1 MFHIIRPL
9 AGIALLLSLSLAAS
23 AVPALSADI
32 TQVTE
37 YDITLG
43 ILPIGTAKFSSEF
56 DGNDYKING
65 IFQSGGIVNVIKKV
79 SAETNVAGRISGD
92 RLQAD
97 RYNLVYKLGKRTR
110 IYDVIYQNGNV
121 TDTTIKPPPR
131 RNPDNWIPVAPGDL
145 KSVLDP
151 LSGLIFPAGAKI
163 CSGRVPVYDGESR
176 MDLVLKQEG
185 TKPYE
190 TKGFKGEVT
199 VCSVRYEPKSGYR
212 KGRSDIEYL
221 RQTPMEVWFAKGDD
235 ATVYAPI
242 YARIPTR
249 MGPLYIT
256 AARYGE

>member
-9 AGIALLLSLSLAAS
+9 AGIVLAFAAS
-23 AVPALSADI
+23 AAPALSGEVKH
-32 TQVTE
+32 VTD
-37 YDITLG
+37 YDISLG
-43 ILPIGTAKFSSEF
+43 ILPIGTASFSSEF
-56 DGNDYKING
+56 DGNDYKISG
-65 IFQSGGIVNVIKKV
+65 IFQSGGLVNVIKRV
-79 SAETNVAGRISGD
+79 SAETNVAGRIAGD

-110 IYDVIYQNGNV
+110 IYDVVYQNGNV
-121 TDTTIKPPPR
+121 TDTTITPAPR
-131 RNPDNWIPVAPGDL
+131 RNQENWVPVTPKDL

-151 LSGLIFPAGAKI
+151 LSGLIFPASAKI

-176 MDLVLKQEG
+176 MDLLLKQEG

-190 TKGFKGEVT
+190 TKGFKGEVI
-199 VCSVRYEPKSGYR
+199 VCSVRYEPKSGFR

-221 RQTPMEVWFAKGDD
+221 KQTPMEVWFAKADD
-235 ATVYAPI
+235 SDVYAPI

-256 AARYGE
+256 AVRYGG

>member
-1 MFHIIRPL
+1 MFHIIR
-9 AGIALLLSLSLAAS
+9 SLAAIVLLLAAS
-23 AVPALSADI
+23 TTPALSEEI
-32 TQVTE
+32 KRVTE

-56 DGNDYKING
+56 DGKDYKING
-65 IFQSGGIVNVIKKV
+65 IFQSGGIVNIIKRV
-79 SAETNVAGRISGD
+79 TAETNVAGRIAGD
-92 RLQAD
+92 HLQAD

-110 IYDVIYQNGNV
+110 IYDVVYRNGDV
-121 TDTTIKPPPR
+121 TDTTIKPEPR
-131 RNPDNWIPVAPGDL
+131 RNPDNWIPVTPSDL

-151 LSGLIFPAGAKI
+151 LSGLIYPADAKI

-176 MDLVLKQEG
+176 MDLVLKREG

-190 TKGFKGEVT
+190 TKGFKGEVI
-199 VCSVRYEPKSGYR
+199 VCTVRYEPKSGFR

-221 RQTPMEVWFAKGDD
+221 KQTPMEVWFAKGDG

-249 MGPLYIT
+249 MGPLYVT
-256 AARYGE
+256 AARYGD